1 MKNNFLEI
9 ENVTFAASS
18 KNKVNNVSFNIENEG
33 DIVCLL
39 GPSGIGKTTI
49 LRTIAGL
56 EKIHSG
62 KIILKNKTISSKENH
77 VEPEDR
83 NISLA
88 FQDNSLFPHY
98 NVLKNIAYGL
108 EREKLDKQEILA
120 RVNEIISKTNL
131 TGLEE
136 RYPDQLSGGQ
146 KQRVALARCL
156 VKKPKVLLLDEPLT
170 ALDKNLKGPDDDVS
184 IDFNKFKEISKIGP
198 YDSNFKGF
206 K

>member
-62 KIILKNKTISSKENH
+62 KIILKI
-77 VEPEDR
+77 
-83 NISLA
+83 
-88 FQDNSLFPHY
+88 
-98 NVLKNIAYGL
+98 
-108 EREKLDKQEILA
+108 KQFHFK
-120 RVNEIISKTNL
+120 IIHFFH
-131 TGLEE
+131 
-136 RYPDQLSGGQ
+136 
-146 KQRVALARCL
+146 
-156 VKKPKVLLLDEPLT
+156 
-170 ALDKNLKGPDDDVS
+170 
-184 IDFNKFKEISKIGP
+184 IIMF
-198 YDSNFKGF
+198 
-206 K
+206 

>member
-62 KIILKNKTISSKENH
+62 KIIFHIYLSLRIYLDVIKMKTLAI
-77 VEPEDR
+77 
-83 NISLA
+83 NISIKDGA
-88 FQDNSLFPHY
+88 AAAS
-98 NVLKNIAYGL
+98 
-108 EREKLDKQEILA
+108 
-120 RVNEIISKTNL
+120 
-131 TGLEE
+131 
-136 RYPDQLSGGQ
+136 
-146 KQRVALARCL
+146 
-156 VKKPKVLLLDEPLT
+156 
-170 ALDKNLKGPDDDVS
+170 
-184 IDFNKFKEISKIGP
+184 NKS
-198 YDSNFKGF
+198 
-206 K
+206 

>member
-1 MKNNFLEI
+1 MRNNFLEI

-18 KNKVNNVSFNIENEG
+18 KNKVTNVSFNIENEG

-56 EKIHSG
+56 EKIQSG
-62 KIILKNKTISSKENH
+62 KIILKNKIISSKENH

-98 NVLKNIAYGL
+98 NVLENINFGAERNKKKKKGL
-108 EREKLDKQEILA
+108 
-120 RVNEIISKTNL
+120 N
-131 TGLEE
+131 
-136 RYPDQLSGGQ
+136 
-146 KQRVALARCL
+146 
-156 VKKPKVLLLDEPLT
+156 
-170 ALDKNLKGPDDDVS
+170 
-184 IDFNKFKEISKIGP
+184 FKEIVKFFTQTEMYKEFGWAAARLDDIANFLPARLTAFLIILAAIPAAHVRVSKLP
-198 YDSNFKGF
+198 PL
-206 K
+206 